1 MRAEVIKQ
9 FRDAENG
16 RAYRKRDV
24 ITVSK
29 SRFDELK
36 GTFLKEASSNQK
48 LTPKRDSGGKCLI
61 CNNNR

>member
-9 FRDAENG
+9 FRDAKNG
-16 RAYRKRDV
+16 RAHRKRDV

-29 SRFDELK
+29 SRFNELK
-36 GTFLKEASSNQK
+36 GTFLKEAKPDQK